1 MAILT
6 RDEVVRSLD
15 GAGRLFID
23 RPEAMRFFD
32 VSVEGFWRSFAAI
45 LLVAPSFALASL
57 AEYHLILSDSIADEG
72 FSEAAFAAARALS
85 LCVDWVAFPILLA
98 LVAGRLGLGGR
109 YASYVVARNWCSV
122 LALVPFGMVGLLF
135 AAGVLGPDV
144 TSFLWLAAVIAVLR
158 YNFVIARRGL
168 GVGTAFAIGVVA
180 VDFLLS
186 LSIAAVADSIIGL

>member
-32 VSVEGFWRSFAAI
+32 VSVEGFWRSFGAI
-45 LLVAPSFALASL
+45 LLVVPSYALASL

-72 FSEAAFAAARALS
+72 FSNGAFVAARALS
-85 LCVDWVAFPILLA
+85 LCVDWVAFPVLLA
-98 LVAGRLGLGGR
+98 LVAGRLGLGRR

-122 LALVPFGMVGLLF
+122 LAFVPFGLVGLTF
-135 AAGVLGPDV
+135 VLGLIGPDV
-144 TSFLWLAAVIAVLR
+144 ASFLWLATLIPVLR
-158 YNFVIARRGL
+158 YTFVIARRSL

-180 VDFLLS
+180 ADFFLS
-186 LSIAAVADSIIGL
+186 LSIAAFADSVIGL